1 MSADASPAA
10 APLLRAVPLIE
21 LLHAIGSPARLIGA
35 TDEDAGRILIRGVT
49 YDSRLVEPGWLFCC
63 VPGSNVDGHRFADEA
78 ADRGAAALLVE
89 HPLAGDLPQIEVTD
103 ARRSM
108 GAVADAFWGRPSQRL
123 TVVGVTGTNGKTTV
137 THMLAAILGAA
148 GRRTEVLGTLSGTR
162 TTPEA
167 ADLQAILAG
176 LADDRVDTV
185 AMEVSSHALALHR
198 VDGIRFRLAIF
209 TNLSRDHLDFHPTME
224 AYFQAKAR
232 LFEPE
237 RTEAAVV
244 NLDDPHGRLL
254 RAAAVVPTV
263 GYALTDATDVDLGP
277 AGTRFS
283 WRGRPMWLP
292 LAGRH
297 NLSNALAAATAAEQ
311 LGLGPDAVEAGLA
324 SLQPVPGRFEA
335 IDAGQPF
342 SVLVDYAH
350 TPDALEQVLES
361 TCEMVASRNKVLVVF
376 GCGGDR
382 DRTKRAPMGEVA
394 GRLADVV
401 VITNDNP
408 RSEPPLEIIE
418 QVRSGVVAGAQVV
431 IEPDRRAAIALAFD
445 RARPG
450 DMVVI
455 AGKGHETT
463 QTFAEGS
470 TDFDDRAVARELL
483 AERAR

>member
-1 MSADASPAA
+1 MPVPRSIQLAELLDALGPAA
-10 APLLRAVPLIE
+10 
-21 LLHAIGSPARLIGA
+21 RLNRT
-35 TDEDAGRILIRGVT
+35 TDETAGRIVIRGVT

-78 ADRGAAALLVE
+78 ADRGAAVLLVE
-89 HPLAGDLPQIEVTD
+89 HPLATDLPQIEVAD
-103 ARRSM
+103 ARLSM
-108 GAVADAFWGRPSQRL
+108 AVLADAFWGRPSQRL
-123 TVVGVTGTNGKTTV
+123 TVIGVTGTNGKTTV
-137 THMLAAILGAA
+137 THMLAAILGAG
-148 GRRTEVLGTLSGTR
+148 GRRTEVLGTLSGPR

-176 LADDRVDTV
+176 LADDGVDTV

-198 VDGIRFRLAIF
+198 VDGVRFRLAIF
-209 TNLSRDHLDFHPTME
+209 TNLTRDHLDFHPTME

-237 RTEAAVV
+237 RTDQAVV

-254 RAAAVVPTV
+254 RVAAVVPTV
-263 GYALTDATDVDLGP
+263 GYEFADVADVEFR
-277 AGTRFS
+277 ASGTRFT
-283 WRGRPMWLP
+283 WRGRSMWLP

-311 LGLGPDAVEAGLA
+311 LGLGPDAVGAGLA
-324 SLQPVPGRFEA
+324 ALQPVPGRFEA
-335 IDAGQPF
+335 VDAGQSF

-350 TPDALEQVLES
+350 TPDGLGQVLES
-361 TCEMVASRNKVLVVF
+361 AREMVPSQNRVVVVF

-382 DRTKRAPMGEVA
+382 DRTKRAPMGEIA

-408 RSEPPLEIIE
+408 RSEPPLGIIE
-418 QVRSGVVAGAQVV
+418 QIRVGVVAGVEVV
-431 IEPDRRAAIALAFD
+431 VEPDRRAAIALALD

-450 DMVVI
+450 DLVVI

-463 QTFAEGS
+463 QIFAEGS
-470 TDFDDRAVARELL
+470 TEFDDRAVARALL
-483 AERAR
+483 VERAR

>member
-1 MSADASPAA
+1 MP
-10 APLLRAVPLIE
+10 VPRSIQLAE
-21 LLHAIGSPARLIGA
+21 LLDALGPAARLIRT
-35 TDEDAGRILIRGVT
+35 TDETAGRIVIRGVT

-78 ADRGAAALLVE
+78 ADRGAAVLLVE
-89 HPLAGDLPQIEVTD
+89 HPLATDLPQIEVAD
-103 ARRSM
+103 ARLSM
-108 GAVADAFWGRPSQRL
+108 AVLADAFWGRPSQRL
-123 TVVGVTGTNGKTTV
+123 TVIGVTGTNGKTTV
-137 THMLAAILGAA
+137 THMLAAILGAG
-148 GRRTEVLGTLSGTR
+148 GRRTEVLGTLSGPR

-176 LADDRVDTV
+176 LADDGVDTV

-198 VDGIRFRLAIF
+198 VDGVRFRLAIF
-209 TNLSRDHLDFHPTME
+209 TNLTRDHLDFHPTME

-237 RTEAAVV
+237 RTDQAVV

-254 RAAAVVPTV
+254 RVAAVVPTV
-263 GYALTDATDVDLGP
+263 GYEFADAADVEFRA
-277 AGTRFS
+277 AGTRFT
-283 WRGRPMWLP
+283 WRGRSMWLP

-311 LGLGPDAVEAGLA
+311 LGLGPDAVGAGLA
-324 SLQPVPGRFEA
+324 ALAPVPGRFEA
-335 IDAGQPF
+335 VDAGQSF

-350 TPDALEQVLES
+350 TPDGLGQVLES
-361 TCEMVASRNKVLVVF
+361 AREMVPSQNRVVVVF

-382 DRTKRAPMGEVA
+382 DRTKRAPMGEIA

-408 RSEPPLEIIE
+408 RSEPPLGIIE
-418 QVRSGVVAGAQVV
+418 QIRVGVVAGVEVV
-431 IEPDRRAAIALAFD
+431 VEPDRRAAIALALD

-450 DMVVI
+450 DLVVI

-463 QTFAEGS
+463 QIFAEGS
-470 TDFDDRAVARELL
+470 TEFDDRAVARALL
-483 AERAR
+483 VERAR